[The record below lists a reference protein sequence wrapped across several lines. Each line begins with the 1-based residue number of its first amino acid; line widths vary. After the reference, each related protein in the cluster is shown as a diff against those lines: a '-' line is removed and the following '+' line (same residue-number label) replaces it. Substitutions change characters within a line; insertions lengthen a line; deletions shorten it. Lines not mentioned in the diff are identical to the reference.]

1 MQLVVLANELLKGE
15 LLSNGTSNEIEIIWI
30 DRVEEFY
37 NYKNADGY
45 LDLLFENTISRIEL
59 LKSLQVQP
67 IIINSV
73 TNTLEETDASIIRIN
88 AWPGFLERRIVEA
101 SYSDET
107 IKKKSEKIF
116 NLFNKKIEWLPDK
129 PGFITARVISMIIN
143 EAWFALQQGI
153 STKEEI
159 DIAMKLGTNYPYGPF
174 EWGNKIGLEKIYD
187 LLKRLSR
194 ENLRYNPAELLEKE
208 VKNEWHSF

>member
-45 LDLLFENTISRIEL
+45 LDLLFENTTSRIDL
-59 LKSLQVQP
+59 LKSLSTQP
-67 IIINSV
+67 IIVNSIV
-73 TNTLEETDASIIRIN
+73 DTLKEMNAPFIRIN
-88 AWPGFLERRIVEA
+88 AWPDFLKRQIVEA
-101 SYSDET
+101 AYSDEA
-107 IKKKSEKIF
+107 IKNKAEQIF
-116 NLFNKKIEWLPDK
+116 KFLNKKIEWVIDK
-129 PGFITARVISMIIN
+129 PGFVTARVISMIIN